1 MQGDPLS
8 NQTSFLLVIAQMNNK
23 FLENYRVLYK
33 VPFATSSG
41 LPLNLLFISLQTRG
55 MTTNIEAQ
63 TRNLLEPYVENPT
76 KE

>member
-1 MQGDPLS
+1 
-8 NQTSFLLVIAQMNNK
+8 
-23 FLENYRVLYK
+23 
-33 VPFATSSG
+33 
-41 LPLNLLFISLQTRG
+41 